1 MKRILKDIL
10 TGIELLQVKG
20 SLEIETNALVF
31 DSRKVQPG
39 NVFFAIR
46 GFAVDGHNFIPQV
59 IESGCNIIV
68 SEESFEAKEGTTLL
82 VVNSTSQAL
91 GQMASNFYDRPSEK
105 LKLVGVTGTNGK
117 TTTTTLLFNLFK
129 GLGYHCGLLSTV
141 VNKIGDRDVPSTHTT
156 PDPVSLNALL
166 AEMVNDGCSH
176 CFMEVS
182 SHAVHQHRV
191 EGLYF
196 TGGVFTNIT
205 HDHLD
210 YHKTFSEY
218 IRVKKAF
225 FDGLPSGA
233 FALTNFDDKNGSV
246 MLQNTQA
253 SKYSFALKSP
263 ADFKAKVLENQF
275 SGLVLSIQG
284 TELWTRLIGDFNAYN
299 LLAVYAVSQLL
310 GEESTEVMTELSKLE
325 SVEGRFQY
333 FKSDTDITAIVD
345 YAHTPDALEN
355 VLKTIKNIRTKN
367 ETVFT
372 VVGCGGDRD
381 KTKRPKMAEIACEMS
396 DKVIL
401 TSDNPRTE
409 DPNSIL
415 EEMMVGVPGQ
425 HFKKVL
431 SILDREQAIKTAIS
445 MAEPG
450 DILLVAGKGHEKYQ
464 EINGVK
470 HDFDD
475 LKTTIELFKKLEK

>member
-1 MKRILKDIL
+1 MRRILKDIL

-20 SLEIETNALVF
+20 SLDIEINALVF

-59 IESGCNIIV
+59 IENGCNIIV

-82 VVNSTSQAL
+82 IVNSTSQ
-91 GQMASNFYDRPSEK
+91 
-105 LKLVGVTGTNGK
+105 
-117 TTTTTLLFNLFK
+117 
-129 GLGYHCGLLSTV
+129 
-141 VNKIGDRDVPSTHTT
+141 
-156 PDPVSLNALL
+156 
-166 AEMVNDGCSH
+166 MVNDGCSH

-233 FALTNFDDKNGSV
+233 FALTNVDDKNGSV

-253 SKYSFALKSP
+253 SKHSFALKSP

-310 GEESTEVMTELSKLE
+310 GEDSTEVMTELSKLE

-415 EEMMVGVPGQ
+415 EEMMAGVPGQ

-445 MAEPG
+445 MAESG